1 MMSNLIRWNPVRDLV
16 SMSEAMDRLFDD
28 SFVFPR
34 NGGFRNTQPSLD
46 LIEND
51 NNFVV
56 KAELPGFNPEN
67 VDVRV
72 EGNVLSLRG
81 QVQEESDKQEGEYH
95 VRERRQSSFARS
107 LTLPVPVNADKATA
121 EFDNGVLTLTLPKD
135 EAALPKKI
143 NITPTRNITA
153 TSNK

>member
-1 MMSNLIRWNPVRDLV
+1 MSNLVRWNPVRDLV

-28 SFVFPR
+28 AFVFPR
-34 NGGFRNTQPSLD
+34 TGGFRNVQPSLD

-56 KAELPGFNPEN
+56 KAELPGFSPEN
-67 VDVRV
+67 VDIRV
-72 EGNVLSLRG
+72 EGNVLTLRG
-81 QVQEESDKQEGEYH
+81 EFKDESEKQEAEYH

-107 LTLPVPVNADKATA
+107 VTLPVPINADKASA

-143 NITPTRNITA
+143 NVTPTRNITA
-153 TSNK
+153 TSSK

>member
-1 MMSNLIRWNPVRDLV
+1 MSNLVRWSPVRDLI

-34 NGGFRNTQPSLD
+34 SGGFRNVQPSVD

-56 KAELPGFNPEN
+56 KAELPGFNTEN

-72 EGNVLSLRG
+72 EGNVLTLRG
-81 QVQEESDKQEGEYH
+81 EVKEENDKQEGEYH
-95 VRERRQSSFARS
+95 VRERRHSSFARS
-107 LTLPVPVNADKATA
+107 LTLPVAVNADKATA
-121 EFDNGVLTLTLPKD
+121 EFNNGILTLTLPKD
-135 EAALPKKI
+135 EAVRPKKI
-143 NITPTRNITA
+143 AIKPTRNITA
-153 TSNK
+153 TSSK

>member
-1 MMSNLIRWNPVRDLV
+1 MHTFKAWRVVKMSNLVRWNPVRDLI

-67 VDVRV
+67 VDLRV
-72 EGNVLSLRG
+72 EGNVLTLRS
-81 QVQEESDKQEGEYH
+81 QFQEESDKQGGEYP
-95 VRERRQSSFARS
+95 VRERRPS
-107 LTLPVPVNADKATA
+107 
-121 EFDNGVLTLTLPKD
+121 
-135 EAALPKKI
+135 
-143 NITPTRNITA
+143 
-153 TSNK
+153 